1 MSVFPPNHNSLLTP
15 HPLLPKYH
23 QSETQRRINLNEQ
36 FDQVAP
42 DYDWISQVLSFGSG
56 NWYRTRAL
64 RRTGVGHGGTVLD
77 VACGPGTLSI
87 CAQKLVGKTG
97 TVIGLDP
104 SLGML
109 RQAREK
115 GVTDILRGM
124 AEHLPFPD
132 GTFDFVLMG
141 YALRHVSD
149 LQHTFN
155 EYWRVLKPGGRIVI
169 LEISRPNS
177 PVSLQLSR
185 LYLKW
190 VVPGFSYLRTH
201 NPHIRTLMRYFWDTI
216 QYCVAPETILL
227 TLRNSGFVHCQEH
240 TLVGGLIRDYTGQKS

>member
-1 MSVFPPNHNSLLTP
+1 MNANPPNYNPPLTP
-15 HPLLPKYH
+15 HPLLSEYH
-23 QSETQRRINLNEQ
+23 QSEHQRRTNLNEQ

-56 NWYRTRAL
+56 NWYRKRAL
-64 RRTGVGHGGTVLD
+64 RQAGIGPGGRVLD

-97 TVIGLDP
+97 NVIGLDP

-109 RQAREK
+109 KQSREN

-124 AEHLPFPD
+124 AEHLPFPND
-132 GTFDFVLMG
+132 TFDFVLMG

-190 VVPGFSYLRTH
+190 VIPGLSYFRTN

-216 QYCVAPETILL
+216 QFCVTPESILL
-227 TLRNSGFVHCQEH
+227 ALRNSGFIHCQSH
-240 TLVGGLIRDYTGQKS
+240 TLVGGLIRDYTGQKT

>member
-1 MSVFPPNHNSLLTP
+1 
-15 HPLLPKYH
+15 
-23 QSETQRRINLNEQ
+23 
-36 FDQVAP
+36 
-42 DYDWISQVLSFGSG
+42 
-56 NWYRTRAL
+56 
-64 RRTGVGHGGTVLD
+64 
-77 VACGPGTLSI
+77 
-87 CAQKLVGKTG
+87 
-97 TVIGLDP
+97 
-104 SLGML
+104 
-109 RQAREK
+109 
-115 GVTDILRGM
+115 M

-155 EYWRVLKPGGRIVI
+155 EYWRVLQPGERIVI

-185 LYLKW
+185 LYLKC

-216 QYCVAPETILL
+216 QFCVSPETILQ
-227 TLRNSGFVHCQEH
+227 TLRNSGFVHCREH
-240 TLVGGLIRDYTGQKS
+240 ALVGGLIRDYTGQKP